1 MKAVVCA
8 PDAPEGTAVT
18 DVPDPA
24 PEPGEVV
31 VEVNACGLCGSDV
44 HAIEH
49 GRTVEGQILG
59 HEFGGHV
66 VEVGPEARGWRV
78 GQAVAVNPLGA
89 CGRCRACRK
98 ELPFRCTAAPNL
110 GITAPG
116 GYAEYVAVPADQ
128 LVAMPDGAPVEWGA
142 HAEPLA
148 VALRAVALAAVGPA
162 DSVLV
167 YGVGAIGLNAI
178 FALRAAGVESVVG
191 AGRSP
196 GRRHAAA
203 AAGADIVL
211 DTRAVSV
218 REHVARTGRRF
229 DAVLECSAAEG
240 AVEESMDVLAPGG
253 TCVVVALTSAAAKV
267 PLGPL
272 VGEGLGLVGS
282 CAFRPIDFTAAV
294 AHVTS
299 GRLPVADLISE
310 RVGLQETPDALVR
323 LRRPGDLVRVL
334 TVPGADSRGPDPAG

>member
-1 MKAVVCA
+1 
-8 PDAPEGTAVT
+8 
-18 DVPDPA
+18 
-24 PEPGEVV
+24 
-31 VEVNACGLCGSDV
+31 
-44 HAIEH
+44 
-49 GRTVEGQILG
+49 
-59 HEFGGHV
+59 V
-66 VEVGPEARGWRV
+66 VEVGPTSLGWRV
-78 GQAVAVNPLGA
+78 GQAVAVNPLGS
-89 CGRCRACRK
+89 CGQCRACRK
-98 ELPFRCTAAPNL
+98 GLPFRCTAAPNL
-110 GITAPG
+110 GISAPG
-116 GYAEYVAVPADQ
+116 GFAEYAAVPAGQ
-128 LVAMPDGAPVEWGA
+128 LVAMPDTSPVEWGA

-148 VALRAVALAAVGPA
+148 VALRAVALAGVGPG

-203 AAGADIVL
+203 AAGAHIVL

-229 DAVLECSAAEG
+229 DAVLECSAADG
-240 AVEESMDVLAPGG
+240 AVAESVDVLASGG
-253 TCVVVALTSAAAKV
+253 TCVVVALTDEVASV

-282 CAFRPIDFTAAV
+282 CAFRPSDFTAAV
-294 AHVTS
+294 DHVNS

-310 RVGLQETPDALVR
+310 RVSLQETPDALVR

-334 TVPGADSRGPDPAG
+334 TVPNADPTDPGRAG